1 MNRFSSLLLLLSSSS
16 SSFCR
21 ASSSPSSRATTT
33 TTRPPTEYYYNTV
46 TRGIHI
52 FKFWCAWCCCW
63 LFCVLCDLRYYEQ
76 TESTWTMP
84 VHYGY
89 AVAFVDEAT
98 GRRFWQHAET
108 GETTWYAFL
117 CVCIFVRARTR
128 FTNASEE
135 EYAYG
140 RHLRRRARAYS
151 LSLSLSLSHSHTHTQ
166 KPLTKIFSF
175 FPFFLSSRDRVY
187 TSAQAISRRLGRNPR
202 EKQTGSSSL

>member
-1 MNRFSSLLLLLSSSS
+1 
-16 SSFCR
+16 
-21 ASSSPSSRATTT
+21 
-33 TTRPPTEYYYNTV
+33 
-46 TRGIHI
+46 
-52 FKFWCAWCCCW
+52 
-63 LFCVLCDLRYYEQ
+63 
-76 TESTWTMP
+76 MP

-140 RHLRRRARAYS
+140 RHLRKRARAYS
-151 LSLSLSLSHSHTHTQ
+151 LSLSLSHTHTHTHA
-166 KPLTKIFSF
+166 KTTHKNLFLFSVLSF
-175 FPFFLSSRDRVY
+175 FSRSRVY
-187 TSAQAISRRLGRNPR
+187 IRAGNLPAIGKKS
-202 EKQTGSSSL
+202 T